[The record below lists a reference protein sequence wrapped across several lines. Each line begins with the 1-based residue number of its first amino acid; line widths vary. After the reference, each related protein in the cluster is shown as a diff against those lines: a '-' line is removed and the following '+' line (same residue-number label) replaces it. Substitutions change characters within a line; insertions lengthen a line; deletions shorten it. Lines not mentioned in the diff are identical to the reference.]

1 MVLSQNKVLGVL
13 CMKKANCDVSSIR
26 EIIRLL
32 ERGLKN
38 LNKRLGENNLDKLEW
53 YRVVI

>member
-1 MVLSQNKVLGVL
+1 
-13 CMKKANCDVSSIR
+13 MKKANCNVSFIR